1 MTCVSFLMQTV
12 ALAGQDRV
20 RRAVNRTAVSYLE
33 ARGTKTQ
40 KTKATDAF
48 VNTAARVCLTA
59 WYDRLQNH
67 LPLAANVVKSSSPFK
82 VKCKNINRTH
92 PAFDIFIGQTPI
104 SYKITWK
111 IIPDFL
117 SV

>member
-1 MTCVSFLMQTV
+1 MCVHMFVNDIVCIFFMQT
-12 ALAGQDRV
+12 AARAGLDRV

-59 WYDRLQNH
+59 W
-67 LPLAANVVKSSSPFK
+67 
-82 VKCKNINRTH
+82 
-92 PAFDIFIGQTPI
+92 
-104 SYKITWK
+104 
-111 IIPDFL
+111 
-117 SV
+117 